1 MKVSVLETGKLPEN
15 LEKKFGN
22 YPKMFSNLFD
32 ELNLP
37 YKMKSFDLINNEFPK
52 NMGNTDLW
60 LITGSSFGVYEKIG
74 WIDKLK
80 NLVQKIYNTKT
91 PLIGICFGHQ
101 IIADALGGKVE
112 KSHKG
117 WGVGVHKY
125 ERKVNPEWSE
135 TVGDFFSG
143 YVSHQ
148 DQVIVK
154 PENAYTIYGSDFCP
168 NSILCYNDIENPVA
182 VSIQSHPEFKKECL
196 EMIIQRRIGQT
207 IPKHIGNEGLE
218 SLKEKIDN
226 SKVFKPLLRALRVI

>member
-15 LEKKFGN
+15 LEKKFGD
-22 YPKMFSNLFD
+22 YPKMFSDLLE
-32 ELNLP
+32 ELNVP
-37 YKMKSFDLINNEFPK
+37 YEMKSFDLINNEFPK
-52 NMGNTDLW
+52 NICNTDLW
-60 LITGSSFGVYEKIG
+60 LITGSSFGVYEEID

-80 NLVQKIYNTKT
+80 NLVQKIYNMKT

-168 NSILCYNDIENPVA
+168 NSILCYDDIENPVA
-182 VSIQSHPEFKKECL
+182 ISIQSHPEFKKECL

-207 IPKHIGNEGLE
+207 IPKNIGNEGLE

-226 SKVFKPLLRALRVI
+226 PKVFKPLLKALRVI

>member
-1 MKVSVLETGKLPEN
+1 MRLENTLNKILIVDFGSQFTQLIARKIRELGIYCEIVSHKKI
-15 LEKKFGN
+15 EKF
-22 YPKMFSNLFD
+22 
-32 ELNLP
+32 
-37 YKMKSFDLINNEFPK
+37 KSFENNIKGIVLSGGPL
-52 NMGNTDLW
+52 N
-60 LITGSSFGVYEKIG
+60 VYESKKVKFNNKIL
-74 WIDKLK
+74 KLGIPV
-80 NLVQKIYNTKT
+80 L
-91 PLIGICFGHQ
+91 GICFGHQ

-112 KSHKG
+112 KSRKG

-135 TVGDFFSG
+135 TIGDFFSG

-168 NSILCYNDIENPVA
+168 NSILCYNDIKKPVA

-207 IPKHIGNEGLE
+207 IPKNIGNEGLE

-226 SKVFKPLLRALRVI
+226 PKVFKPLLRALRVI